1 MSARSNWA
9 GRPPE
14 TRPFLITCMVM
25 LPTIMHSVD
34 ITIVAVAVPAIQG
47 AMGATEDEV
56 AWVLSS
62 YLIAVAVITP
72 ATGWLS
78 SALGRRRLLLL
89 SVAGFT
95 FASLLCGIADSLNE
109 IVVFRILQGGFG
121 ATLIPL
127 SQAIVLDTYPVRD
140 HGRAMAF
147 WGVGVMAG
155 PIMGPVLGGLI
166 TDLYS
171 WRWVFFIN
179 LPIGLA
185 AMAGVLLIVP
195 ESETA
200 RKRRLDWIGFA
211 TLALGLAA
219 LQMILDRGEKLE
231 WFASTEIG
239 ILALVAGIALYL
251 FLLRSLSSTDA
262 FLDLRLFG
270 NRNFAICLCLGFSAH
285 ACLYSTI
292 ALLPPM
298 LQNVLGY
305 PAFTA
310 GLLFIPRAVGTLV
323 GMFVVSQIA
332 RHIDMRIS
340 IAAGLLIAAFGI
352 WQMAGFSTEVGS
364 HEIIVTGLT
373 QGFGLGLAFTP
384 ITVLAF
390 STLARESRTEAAGV
404 YAILRSFGASIGISA
419 FVTLY
424 ARNVQINRSALVE
437 QISPYNEA
445 MTGSTLPQAWSLDQ
459 AAGLSSLSREID
471 RQAAMIAYVDDFALI
486 ALCTALLVPLVFL
499 LRPPAKGPAPKRP
512 DPPE

>member
-1 MSARSNWA
+1 
-9 GRPPE
+9 
-14 TRPFLITCMVM
+14 MVM

-47 AMGATEDEV
+47 AMGATEDEI

-62 YLIAVAVITP
+62 YLVAVAVITP

-78 SALGRRRLLLL
+78 SALGRRRLLML

-127 SQAIVLDTYPVRD
+127 SQAIVLDTYPARD

-185 AMAGVLLIVP
+185 AMVGILLIVP

-200 RKRRLDWIGFA
+200 RKRRLDWVGFA

-219 LQMILDRGEKLE
+219 LQMILDRGERLE
-231 WFASTEIG
+231 WFASTEIAV
-239 ILALVAGIALYL
+239 LAVTAGIALYF
-251 FLLRSLSSTDA
+251 FLLRSLSRPDA
-262 FLDLRLFG
+262 FLDLRLFR
-270 NRNFAICLCLGFSAH
+270 NRNFALCLALGFSTH
-285 ACLYSTI
+285 ASLYATV
-292 ALLPPM
+292 ALLPPL
-298 LQNVLGY
+298 LQNVLDY

-310 GLLFIPRAVGTLV
+310 GLLFIPRALGTLI
-323 GMFVVSQIA
+323 GMFVVSQLS
-332 RHIDMRIS
+332 RLIDMRIS
-340 IAAGLLIAAFGI
+340 IALGLLIAAFGVG
-352 WQMAGFSTEVGS
+352 QMAGFTTEVGPR
-364 HEIIVTGLT
+364 EIVLTGLI
-373 QGFGLGLAFTP
+373 QGVGLGLAFTP

-390 STLARESRTEAAGV
+390 STLARHSRTEAAGI
-404 YAILRSFGASIGISA
+404 YAILRSFGASLGISA
-419 FVTLY
+419 YVTIF
-424 ARNVQINRSALVE
+424 ARNVQINRASLVE
-437 QISPYNEA
+437 RVSPYNESMSGDA
-445 MTGSTLPQAWSLDQ
+445 LPQAWSLDQ
-459 AAGLSSLSREID
+459 AAGLSTLSREID
-471 RQAAMIAYVDDFALI
+471 KQAAMIAYVDDFALI
-486 ALCTALLVPLVFL
+486 ALMTVISIPIVAL
-499 LRPPAKGPAPKRP
+499 LRPVRREPPASSS
-512 DPPE
+512 

>member
-1 MSARSNWA
+1 
-9 GRPPE
+9 
-14 TRPFLITCMVM
+14 MVM

-47 AMGATEDEV
+47 AMGATEDEI

-89 SVAGFT
+89 SIAGFT

-109 IVVFRILQGGFG
+109 IVIFRILQGGFG

-179 LPIGLA
+179 LPIGLV

-200 RKRRLDWIGFA
+200 RKRRLDWFGFA

-239 ILALVAGIALYL
+239 VLALVASIALYF

-310 GLLFIPRAVGTLV
+310 GLLFIPRAFGTLI

-332 RHIDMRIS
+332 RRIDMRIS

-352 WQMAGFSTEVGS
+352 WEMAGFSTEVGS

-437 QISPYNEA
+437 QVSPYNEA
-445 MTGSTLPQAWSLDQ
+445 MTGSVLPQAWNLDQ

-486 ALCTALLVPLVFL
+486 ALCTVLLVPLVFL
-499 LRPPAKGPAPKRP
+499 LRPPGKGPAPARQEAPKQ
-512 DPPE
+512 

>member
-1 MSARSNWA
+1 VRPLGTW
-9 GRPPE
+9 GRQSSK
-14 TRPFLITCMVM
+14 THPFLITCMVM

-62 YLIAVAVITP
+62 YLVAVAVITP

-78 SALGRRRLLLL
+78 SVLGRRRLLLL
-89 SVAGFT
+89 SIAGFT

-109 IVVFRILQGGFG
+109 IVAFRVLQGGFG

-127 SQAIVLDTYPVRD
+127 SQAIVLDSYPTRD

-147 WGVGVMAG
+147 WGIGVMAG

-185 AMAGVLLIVP
+185 ALVGVLLIVP

-219 LQMILDRGEKLE
+219 LQMILDRGERLE
-231 WFASTEIG
+231 WFASTQIVL
-239 ILALVAGIALYL
+239 LALIAGLALYF
-251 FLLRSLSSTDA
+251 FLLRSLSRTDA
-262 FLDLRLFG
+262 FLDLRLFR
-270 NRNFAICLCLGFSAH
+270 NRNFALCLALGFSTH
-285 ACLYSTI
+285 ASLYATV

-298 LQNVLGY
+298 LQNVLDY

-310 GLLFIPRAVGTLV
+310 GMLFIPRALGTLV

-332 RHIDMRIS
+332 RRIDMRLS
-340 IAAGLLIAAFGI
+340 IAAGLLIAAFGV
-352 WQMAGFSTEVGS
+352 WEMAGFTTEVGPR
-364 HEIIVTGLT
+364 EIVITGLI
-373 QGFGLGLAFTP
+373 QGVGLGLAFTP

-390 STLARESRTEAAGV
+390 SSLARESRTEAAGI
-404 YAILRSFGASIGISA
+404 YAILRSFGASLGISA
-419 FVTLY
+419 FVTVF
-424 ARNVQINRSALVE
+424 ARNMQANRANLVE
-437 QISPYNEA
+437 QVSPYNEA
-445 MTGSTLPQAWSLDQ
+445 MAGSALPRAWSLDQ
-459 AAGLSSLSREID
+459 AEGLSALSRVID
-471 RQAAMIAYVDDFALI
+471 KQAAMLAYVDDFALI
-486 ALCTALLVPLVFL
+486 AMLTVCLIPIVALI
-499 LRPPAKGPAPKRP
+499 RPPRQAPPARR
-512 DPPE
+512 D